1 VFPWNEVVGR
11 EEIER
16 MVREIME
23 NKEGNLIRV
32 RVKQNQLSQVAKYCK
47 MYMQC
52 QKVEKAPLTTHQSKL
67 SIDGNVCSMNTL

>member
-1 VFPWNEVVGR
+1 VFPWKEVVGR

-32 RVKQNQLSQVAKYCK
+32 RVKQLKYDDRG
-47 MYMQC
+47 
-52 QKVEKAPLTTHQSKL
+52 SF
-67 SIDGNVCSMNTL
+67 D

>member
-1 VFPWNEVVGR
+1 VFPWKEVVGR

-32 RVKQNQLSQVAKYCK
+32 RVKHSLNMMPEKALTDGGSSYNQLS
-47 MYMQC
+47 
-52 QKVEKAPLTTHQSKL
+52 
-67 SIDGNVCSMNTL
+67 